1 MKIAI
6 SLRIQKLVEINEKRD
21 ILSHDW
27 IKLFNEYNFEPV
39 LIPNNLK
46 NLESFLD
53 YHAIDGFILSGGD
66 NIGDDHERDITEKTI
81 LKYAIE
87 HTIPLFGVC
96 RGLQVINNYFD
107 GTHLITTN
115 KNHVKKNHNIT
126 LSGIVSEQLDLTER
140 NVNSFHDN
148 IINNDMLGKDLHP
161 FAISDSDQ
169 TVEGI
174 FHSNFPILGVMWH
187 PERNIDLESEKN
199 LIKNTFHKLF
209 WKK

>member
-6 SLRIQKLVEINEKRD
+6 TLRIQKLVEINEKRD

-66 NIGDDHERDITEKTI
+66 NIGDDHERDITERTI

-87 HTIPLFGVC
+87 HTKPLFGVC
-96 RGLQVINNYFD
+96 RGLQVINN
-107 GTHLITTN
+107 
-115 KNHVKKNHNIT
+115 
-126 LSGIVSEQLDLTER
+126 
-140 NVNSFHDN
+140 
-148 IINNDMLGKDLHP
+148 
-161 FAISDSDQ
+161 
-169 TVEGI
+169 
-174 FHSNFPILGVMWH
+174 
-187 PERNIDLESEKN
+187 
-199 LIKNTFHKLF
+199 
-209 WKK
+209 

>member
-6 SLRIQKLVEINEKRD
+6 SLRIQKLAEINEKRD
-21 ILSHDW
+21 TLSHDW

-53 YHAIDGFILSGGD
+53 YHTIDGFILSGGD
-66 NIGDDHERDITEKTI
+66 NIGDDQERDLTERTI

-87 HTIPLFGVC
+87 HTKPLFGVC

-107 GTHLITTN
+107 GTQLITKN

-126 LSGIVSEQLDLTER
+126 LSGIVSKQLDLSER

-148 IINNDMLGKDLHP
+148 IIKNDMLGNDLHP

-174 FHSNFPILGVMWH
+174 IHSNLPILGVMWH

-199 LIKNTFHKLF
+199 LIINTFNKLF

>member
-96 RGLQVINNYFD
+96 RGLQVINN
-107 GTHLITTN
+107 
-115 KNHVKKNHNIT
+115 
-126 LSGIVSEQLDLTER
+126 
-140 NVNSFHDN
+140 
-148 IINNDMLGKDLHP
+148 DMLGKDLHP

>member
-53 YHAIDGFILSGGD
+53 YHAIDGFILSCGD

-115 KNHVKKNHNIT
+115 KNHVKKNHNIN

>member
-6 SLRIQKLVEINEKRD
+6 SLRIQKLAEINEKRD
-21 ILSHDW
+21 TLSHDW
-27 IKLFNEYNFEPV
+27 IKLFNEYNFEPI

-53 YHAIDGFILSGGD
+53 YDAIDGFILSGGD
-66 NIGDDHERDITEKTI
+66 NIGDDQERDLTERTI

-87 HTIPLFGVC
+87 HTKPLFGVC

-115 KNHVKKNHNIT
+115 KNHVKKNHKIS
-126 LSGIVSEQLDLTER
+126 LSGIVSKQLDLSER

-148 IINNDMLGKDLHP
+148 IIKNDMLGKDLHP

-174 FHSNFPILGVMWH
+174 IHSNLPILGVMWH

-199 LIKNTFHKLF
+199 LIINTFNKLF

>member
-6 SLRIQKLVEINEKRD
+6 SLRIQKLAEINEKRD
-21 ILSHDW
+21 TLSHDW
-27 IKLFNEYNFEPV
+27 IKLFNEYNFEPI

-53 YHAIDGFILSGGD
+53 YYTIDGFILSGGD
-66 NIGDDHERDITEKTI
+66 NMGDDQERDLTERTI

-87 HTIPLFGVC
+87 HTKPLFGVC

-115 KNHVKKNHNIT
+115 KNHVKKNHNVN
-126 LSGIVSEQLDLTER
+126 LSGIVSEQLDLSER

-148 IINNDMLGKDLHP
+148 IIKNNMLGKDLHP

-174 FHSNFPILGVMWH
+174 IHSNLPILGVMWH

-199 LIKNTFHKLF
+199 LIKNTFNRLF